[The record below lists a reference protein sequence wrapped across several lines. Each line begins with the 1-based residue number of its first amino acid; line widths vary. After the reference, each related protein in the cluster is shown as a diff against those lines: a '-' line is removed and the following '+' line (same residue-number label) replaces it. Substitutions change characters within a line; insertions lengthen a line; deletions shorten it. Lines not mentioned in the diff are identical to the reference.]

1 MSIRIS
7 NGSLKRLRKTPWR
20 FQRTF
25 ATPLKSLPS
34 FVSTILSALK
44 AVQRG
49 EVVIDAIVFEPRH
62 LYTLLSAN
70 SLPLGIQGE
79 TCIEAEGPT
88 DVEALLIAALGDPV
102 DFWFVPTPKTFVI
115 YADHDEYATF
125 FAISKSNLNMA
136 VMPLLEK
143 GFKPVEFE
151 RVF

>member
-1 MSIRIS
+1 MSICTS

-25 ATPLKSLPS
+25 ATPLNSLPS
-34 FVSTILSALK
+34 FVSTILSARN

-62 LYTLLSAN
+62 LHALLRAN
-70 SLPLGIQGE
+70 SLPLDVQGE
-79 TCIEAEGPT
+79 TCIEAEGPR
-88 DVEALLIAALGDPV
+88 DAEALLIAAFGDPV

-125 FAISKSNLNMA
+125 FATSKSNLNAA
-136 VMPLLEK
+136 VTPLLEN
-143 GFKPVEFE
+143 GFKLVEFE